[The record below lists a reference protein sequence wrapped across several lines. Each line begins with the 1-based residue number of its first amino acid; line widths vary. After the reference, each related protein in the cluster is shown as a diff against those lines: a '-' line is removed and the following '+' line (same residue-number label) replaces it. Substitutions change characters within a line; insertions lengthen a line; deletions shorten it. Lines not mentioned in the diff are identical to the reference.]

1 MLSGVTARNTN
12 THTHTQ
18 SRTKALTINDNCRR
32 GAPPFGYDVLR
43 HAGVVSCVG
52 ETRLLDDQVVVN
64 CDVEIPVL
72 RRVNYLLAL

>member
-32 GAPPFGYDVLR
+32 GAPPFGHDVLG
-43 HAGVVSCVG
+43 HAGVVSRVG

-64 CDVEIPVL
+64 RDVEIPVL
-72 RRVNYLLAL
+72 RRVNYLLVL